1 MVEEH
6 VDPDEL
12 RNKLEEYSNFI
23 DKTLH
28 PELQKAVASRE
39 EVETEMAEYQELRDK
54 IRVLQ
59 SSRNKEPPQRQP
71 LESLVDLGHKTAY
84 CRAIVEDP
92 QTIFV
97 HVGMG
102 FHAEFTLDE
111 AIAFIDKR
119 LQFLEH
125 HVLSDRLKKAKTV
138 ASHLESSL
146 LILETL
152 AKEVQELES

>member
-1 MVEEH
+1 MVDNN

-12 RNKLEEYSNFI
+12 RNKLEEYSTFI

-39 EVETEMAEYQELRDK
+39 EVEAEIAEYQELRDK
-54 IRVLQ
+54 IILLQ
-59 SSRNKEPPQRQP
+59 GRKESLQKP

-84 CRAIVEDP
+84 CRAVVDDP

-102 FHAEFTLDE
+102 FHTEFTLKE
-111 AIAFIDKR
+111 ATFFIEKR
-119 LQFLEH
+119 IQYLEKD
-125 HVLSDRLKKAKTV
+125 VLVERLKKAKTV
-138 ASHLESSL
+138 AAHLESSL

-152 AKEVQELES
+152 AKEVHALES

>member
-28 PELQKAVASRE
+28 PQLQKAVSSRE
-39 EVETEMAEYQELRDK
+39 EVEAEIAEYQELRDK
-54 IRVLQ
+54 IGFLQ
-59 SSRNKEPPQRQP
+59 SRKRESQQP

-84 CRAIVEDP
+84 CRAIVDDP

-102 FHAEFTLDE
+102 FHAEFTLEE

-119 LQFLEH
+119 LQFLENR
-125 HVLSDRLKKAKTV
+125 VLSDRLKKAKTV

-152 AKEVQELES
+152 AKEVQVLES